1 MFANAGIG
9 ERLKFYDPEEEL
21 PEGYP
26 ARPSTLTVEVNFL
39 GVVYTAYL
47 AMHFFRKNTAK
58 SGKLVMTS
66 SASALYPSGS
76 LALYAAAKH
85 AVSSYT
91 SLYVFSSARLTE
103 TKFRSSASLDRW
115 APH

>member
-1 MFANAGIG
+1 VQGIG
-9 ERLKFYDPEEEL
+9 ERSKFYEPKEEL
-21 PEGYP
+21 PEGFP
-26 ARPSTLTVEVNFL
+26 PKPSTLTLEVNLL

-47 AMHFFRKNTAK
+47 ALHFFRKNTTK

-85 AVSSYT
+85 AVGPAIYRKPSE
-91 SLYVFSSARLTE
+91 VQLTPWD
-103 TKFRSSASLDRW
+103 KF
-115 APH
+115 